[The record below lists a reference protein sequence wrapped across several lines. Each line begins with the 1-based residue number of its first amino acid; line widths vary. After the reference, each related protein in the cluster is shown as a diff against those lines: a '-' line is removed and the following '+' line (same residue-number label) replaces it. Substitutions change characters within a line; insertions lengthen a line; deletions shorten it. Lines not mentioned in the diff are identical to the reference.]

1 MAAAAG
7 SSDSETTTH
16 NVKVDGAEVGGEVE
30 RREREREGEREGH
43 APLPLF
49 LLLAPRLR
57 LSRLEREPLFVLEAE
72 FPKRF

>member
-16 NVKVDGAEVGGEVE
+16 NVKVDGAEVGEVE
-30 RREREREGEREGH
+30 REGGRERGEREGH

>member
-16 NVKVDGAEVGGEVE
+16 NVKVDGAEVGAGG
-30 RREREREGEREGH
+30 RERGGEGH